1 MPDTVTLT
9 GESEKIWNEI
19 KDIQLDL
26 FGLPDQTIEK
36 VCIPVDVEPSS
47 LYIQSNVGAVYAA
60 LETVLSK
67 NFSIEMVGKFWVIAR
82 KAA

>member
-1 MPDTVTLT
+1 MSEVTLS

-36 VCIPVDVEPSS
+36 VCIPVDIEPSA

-60 LETVLSK
+60 LEGALGK
-67 NFSIEMVGKFWVIAR
+67 DFSIEMVGKFWVLNR